1 MAILKRIENDELYLY
16 MNGVLIYKRWLSTG
30 NSKIFDIMAYDK
42 YTLMSYKDLHYE
54 NSNKLIS
61 VKAKIKLKE
70 TDEGGRRSGII
81 SGYRPNHVFEYEK
94 DGKINQ
100 TFMGDIIF
108 ENQMTIEPGEEKIV
122 IVRFLLNQPIEKY
135 LNKGQIWWIHE
146 GPNLVGRGEVLSIE
160 DN

>member
-42 YTLMSYKDLHYE
+42 YTLMSYNDLHYE
-54 NSNKLIS
+54 NSNKLVS
-61 VKAKIKLKE
+61 VKAKIRLKR
-70 TDEGGRRSGII
+70 TDEGGRRTGIM

-108 ENQMTIEPGEEKIV
+108 ENQVNIEPGEEKIV

-146 GPNLVGRGEVLSIE
+146 GPNLVGRGEILSIE

>member
-1 MAILKRIENDELYLY
+1 MAILKRVENNELYLY

-42 YTLMSYKDLHYE
+42 YTLISYKDLQYE
-54 NSNKLIS
+54 NSDQLFSI
-61 VKAKIKLKE
+61 KANIRLKN
-70 TDEGGRRSGII
+70 TIEGGRLTGIM
-81 SGYRPNHVFEYEK
+81 SGYRPNHVFEYAN

-108 ENQMTIEPGEEKIV
+108 ENQSTIEPGEEKIV
-122 IVRFLLNQPIEKY
+122 TVRFLLNQPIEKY

-146 GPNLVGRGEVLSIE
+146 GANLVGSAEIL
-160 DN
+160 

>member
-16 MNGVLIYKRWLSTG
+16 MNGVLIYKRWLGTG

-42 YTLMSYKDLHYE
+42 YTLVSYKDLHYE
-54 NSNKLIS
+54 NSNKLVS
-61 VKAKIKLKE
+61 VKAKIRLKR
-70 TDEGGRRSGII
+70 TDESGRRTGIM

-108 ENQMTIEPGEEKIV
+108 ENKVTIEPGEEKIV
-122 IVRFLLNQPIEKY
+122 IVRFLLNQLIEKY

-146 GPNLVGRGEVLSIE
+146 GSNLVGRGEILSIE